1 MNHLN
6 LHHIFKIDVSE
17 VTTLE
22 DTTNKEFSSWRD
34 IIFTCLDDGKEEQFK
49 VVVFTNPS
57 SSIYRTVNALQ
68 LNIND
73 ENRVIKKGDK

>member
-1 MNHLN
+1 MNNLN
-6 LHHIFKIDVSE
+6 IHHIFKIDVSE

-22 DTTNKEFSSWRD
+22 DTANEEFSSWRE
-34 IIFTCLDDGKEEQFK
+34 ITFTCLNDGKEEQFK
-49 VVVFTNPS
+49 VCVFTNPS

-73 ENRVIKKGDK
+73 ENIVIKKGDK

>member
-57 SSIYRTVNALQ
+57 SSNYRTVNALQ

>member
-1 MNHLN
+1 MNNLN
-6 LHHIFKIDVSE
+6 IHHIFKIDVSE

-22 DTTNKEFSSWRD
+22 DTANEEFSSWRE
-34 IIFTCLDDGKEEQFK
+34 ITFTCLNDGKEEQFK
-49 VVVFTNPS
+49 VCVFTNPS

-73 ENRVIKKGDK
+73 ENIVIKKGEK